1 MWRLRGRRS
10 GRDWCDRVCFGL
22 SRRGWMYDIGVGLSL
37 IDYLQYVRYGI
48 EYSSDM

>member
-1 MWRLRGRRS
+1 MY
-10 GRDWCDRVCFGL
+10 DIFGGL
-22 SRRGWMYDIGVGLSL
+22 DVIWMEREKATSWAGPDIGVGLNL